1 MKQWPIIIS
10 CIVMAW
16 LIIKL
21 IGFIAGTII
30 AICGVVLAAILAWWQ
45 VRKLRKK
52 KGS

>member
-1 MKQWPIIIS
+1 MNWLTMVS

-21 IGFIAGTII
+21 IGLIAG
-30 AICGVVLAAILAWWQ
+30 AITVLCAVVLAAVLAWWHL
-45 VRKLRKK
+45 RKLRKK